1 MPDLNRRLS
10 PAAIGLALA
19 GLLAVPATAAPAQV
33 ADLTYDVYVGGLHIY
48 SFDVEMTL
56 LADRYR
62 MTAKGE
68 TRGMVGMVYTWNMNL
83 AAEGVDS
90 EGRMAPQRYQAESQ
104 WQSRQRRVDL
114 GFTPDG
120 RYDLR
125 QDPPPEPDPD
135 IEGGL
140 PESLPKNTVDPL
152 TFAVAATRALQE
164 TGRCDQTIPVFDG
177 QRRFDATVRHIGEA
191 TLEPNDYSVYQGPA
205 VRCSLSI
212 NRISGF
218 RKSVR
223 AKQPRSTEPPT
234 LWAAT
239 IREGLPPV
247 PVRYEGEIPLGKI
260 VIHLSGAEFRT
271 EAASL
276 TE

>member
-1 MPDLNRRLS
+1 MPRLNRRLA
-10 PAAIGLALA
+10 PAAFGLALA
-19 GLLAVPATAAPAQV
+19 GLLAVPAMAAPAQV

-56 LADRYR
+56 SADRYR

-90 EGRMAPQRYQAESQ
+90 EGRMASRRYQAESQ

-114 GFTPDG
+114 GFAPDG

-125 QDPPPEPDPD
+125 QEPPPEPDPD

-140 PESLPKNTVDPL
+140 PESLPENTVDPL
-152 TFAVAATRALQE
+152 TFAIAATRALQE

-191 TLEPNDYSVYQGPA
+191 TLEPNAYSIYQGPA

-223 AKQPRSTEPPT
+223 AKQPRSTEPPS

-260 VIHLSGAEFRT
+260 VVHLTGAEFRT
-271 EAASL
+271 EAASV
-276 TE
+276 TD